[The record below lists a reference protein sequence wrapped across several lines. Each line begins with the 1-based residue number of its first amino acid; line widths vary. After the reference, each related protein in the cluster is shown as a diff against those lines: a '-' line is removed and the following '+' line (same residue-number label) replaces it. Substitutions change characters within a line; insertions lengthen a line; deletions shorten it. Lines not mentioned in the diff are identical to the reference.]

1 MSHWSRNRRW
11 ARRAGTFAIGIGA
24 VLWTGAV
31 VDGQRDSGRAAGA
44 APASTPFTS
53 PGAAAQRALIDRYCV
68 TCHNERTKARNA
80 TPIALD
86 SLDVTNVPA
95 HAEEWEKVIAKL
107 RAGLMPPAGMPR
119 PDKTAIDG
127 LSSWLETEIDRAATA
142 NPNPG
147 RTEGL
152 HRLNRAEYQNAVRDL
167 LNVDVDVADLL
178 PADDVSSGFDN
189 VASTLTMSPTLMDRY
204 LSVAQKISRM
214 AIGLPAP
221 AANVQFF
228 RVADDLAQDK
238 QLPDLPFGT
247 RGGTRIRY
255 TFPVDGEYAIKV
267 RLARDLNEQMPVY
280 PDAQQLEVSVDGRRV
295 QVFTLPGAARPAG
308 RGAGRGAAPAAD
320 SQAGRGGAEAAPA
333 TPAAAPAAQ
342 TRRPGPSAGQ
352 APEGQRLQGNARDE
366 RNRAD
371 QNWDVRV
378 TVTAGTHDV
387 VATFLNQ
394 TVALDETPRLPFLR
408 PFPAGNN
415 VPETRLGS
423 SLRSVEIS
431 GPYGTAAT
439 GDSASR
445 RRIFV
450 CRPGASEGDAA
461 RCSNTILR
469 TLVRRA
475 YRRPVTDADV
485 QPLLALYREGREQG
499 GFEGGIER
507 AVRRL
512 LVSPEFLYRVEV
524 DPPNAR
530 AGRAYPVSDIELASR
545 LSFFLWSSIPDDELL
560 DAAERGELRKPAVLT
575 KHVTRMLQDPR
586 SAALIDNFAGQWLFL
601 RNVPGTGPTASL
613 FPDFDDN
620 LRQAFRR
627 ETELFF
633 ESLVREDRSAID
645 LLRGD
650 YTFLNER
657 LALHYGIRT
666 VKGPQFRRYDWP
678 QNDIRRGILGQGSI
692 LTLTS
697 YPDRTSPVVRG
708 KWVLENILGTP
719 PPPPLPDVGDLKTTN
734 GSGVVLTM
742 RERLAMHRASPQ
754 CASCHSMLDPL
765 GLALESFDGVGKWRT
780 RDETGQPIDTA
791 AVLPDGT
798 KIDGPVA
805 LRAALLARSDRFLM
819 TFTGK
824 LMTYALGRR
833 LEYYDS
839 PVIRQILRDAAPG
852 DYRIST
858 GIVLGIVRSTPFQM
872 RRTSS

>member
-1 MSHWSRNRRW
+1 
-11 ARRAGTFAIGIGA
+11 
-24 VLWTGAV
+24 
-31 VDGQRDSGRAAGA
+31 
-44 APASTPFTS
+44 
-53 PGAAAQRALIDRYCV
+53 
-68 TCHNERTKARNA
+68 
-80 TPIALD
+80 
-86 SLDVTNVPA
+86 
-95 HAEEWEKVIAKL
+95 
-107 RAGLMPPAGMPR
+107 
-119 PDKTAIDG
+119 
-127 LSSWLETEIDRAATA
+127 
-142 NPNPG
+142 
-147 RTEGL
+147 
-152 HRLNRAEYQNAVRDL
+152 
-167 LNVDVDVADLL
+167 
-178 PADDVSSGFDN
+178 
-189 VASTLTMSPTLMDRY
+189 
-204 LSVAQKISRM
+204 
-214 AIGLPAP
+214 
-221 AANVQFF
+221 
-228 RVADDLAQDK
+228 
-238 QLPDLPFGT
+238 
-247 RGGTRIRY
+247 
-255 TFPVDGEYAIKV
+255 
-267 RLARDLNEQMPVY
+267 
-280 PDAQQLEVSVDGRRV
+280 
-295 QVFTLPGAARPAG
+295 
-308 RGAGRGAAPAAD
+308 
-320 SQAGRGGAEAAPA
+320 
-333 TPAAAPAAQ
+333 
-342 TRRPGPSAGQ
+342 
-352 APEGQRLQGNARDE
+352 
-366 RNRAD
+366 
-371 QNWDVRV
+371 
-378 TVTAGTHDV
+378 
-387 VATFLNQ
+387 
-394 TVALDETPRLPFLR
+394 VALDETPRLPFLR

-586 SAALIDNFAGQWLFL
+586 SAALIDNFAGQWLYL